1 MSRCI
6 KMTFEVKNGNER
18 LFEEIQKKAR
28 ECQLEGF
35 IMASSPQAIKMIAC
49 GVSADLDLFLDTVD
63 EIIVRQGGKNME
75 IDPFLK
81 DKDYRGVFRIML

>member
-6 KMTFEVKNGNER
+6 KMTFSVNRTNDKFLHTLQNQA
-18 LFEEIQKKAR
+18 QK
-28 ECQLEGF
+28 CNLEGLV
-35 IMASSPQAIKMIAC
+35 MANTPETIKIIAC
-49 GVSADLDLFLDTVD
+49 GGSSDLEVFLDTID
-63 EIIVRQGGKNME
+63 EIIADQGGHDIM

>member
-28 ECQLEGF
+28 EYQLEGF

-49 GVSADLDLFLDTVD
+49 GVSADLEVFLDTVD
-63 EIIVRQGGKNME
+63 EIIVRQGGQNVE